1 MSEAARPA
9 HAGQW
14 MPTRPMGTIAAL
26 ASAVA
31 VTIVAAIVL
40 VQFSW
45 SPLQRFYLSAY
56 AKATIGQAIGL
67 PAKPYTQILMTGKQ
81 DPTRQY
87 FAAQGDIAAIEAAG
101 DGWAP
106 ELSDTA
112 RQDGM
117 TRAFAQVS
125 RVPQDRMQALLA
137 RNIYREQGLL
147 RLAQVPLVTGALA
160 LALFLVWGIRVDF
173 RRSRERRRGARLR
186 GTELLSSMATFN
198 DHVAGRS

>member
-1 MSEAARPA
+1 MTEAARPA

-14 MPTRPMGTIAAL
+14 MPTRPMGTIAAVV
-26 ASAVA
+26 SALVVMIA
-31 VTIVAAIVL
+31 AAILL

-67 PAKPYTQILMTGKQ
+67 PAKPYAQILMTGKH
-81 DPTRQY
+81 DPIRQY
-87 FAAQGDIAAIEAAG
+87 FAAAGDIEVLESAG
-101 DGWAP
+101 DGWAV
-106 ELSDTA
+106 ELSETA
-112 RQDGM
+112 KQDGM

-125 RVPQDRMQALLA
+125 RVPQDRMRALLA
-137 RNIYREQGLL
+137 RNIYHEQGLL
-147 RLAQVPLVTGALA
+147 RLVRVPLVTGALS

-198 DHVAGRS
+198 DRVAGRS